1 MGTNKSHYDE
11 LGVSRTATHAEIRR
25 AYRHLMRTLH
35 PDSNDGRVD
44 AVRITK
50 VNEAW
55 NVLSQSSSRSAY
67 DKSQVRTSGPV
78 NDQPQ
83 EPQFIPS
90 YAPARFPWRGMLLC
104 IGIGVVL
111 VLFMHAT
118 AQPSEPGKPDQLL
131 SGGSCVN
138 IDAQLAVYEVSCS
151 DTHDGV
157 VRQLVATDRT
167 CPTGSD
173 PYRDRQGM
181 GVACIIKA
189 DE

>member
-1 MGTNKSHYDE
+1 MGISKSHYDE
-11 LGVSRTATHAEIRR
+11 LGVASTASHAEIRR

-44 AVRITK
+44 AVRITR
-50 VNEAW
+50 VNQAW
-55 NVLSQSSSRSAY
+55 NVLSQGSSRAAY
-67 DKSQVRTSGPV
+67 DKSRASTTKNPV
-78 NDQPQ
+78 S
-83 EPQFIPS
+83 EPHETQFIPT
-90 YAPARFPWRGMLLC
+90 YAPARFPWRGMLMC
-104 IGIGVVL
+104 IGIGIVV

-131 SGGSCVN
+131 SGGSCVK
-138 IDAQLAVYEVSCS
+138 IDAQLAVYEVLCS
-151 DTHDGV
+151 EPHDGV

-181 GVACIIKA
+181 GVACVIKK
-189 DE
+189 